1 MVEVAVSK
9 RGGAVLGAGWAEDP
23 TPKIIF
29 CGLKKSGKTSILRVL
44 FGRVS
49 PHETMYLEPTQ
60 GIRLE
65 PASPNRLMNFRL
77 AEVSGAWP
85 WEDAP
90 GDYDAALFSR
100 CMSLVCVADA
110 SDEAQ
115 GQLGQAL
122 ALARRVAVRAWRVNP
137 AVNVELFLH
146 KTDRNFR
153 FESDVFSGGGF
164 AHAPGEQKLAYVR
177 DVSHQFTEQLRAAGV
192 AKPEVVCHC
201 TSIFDSSLHEAF
213 SRVVQRSLL
222 KDGRIEQLM
231 DLLVST
237 SNLDKAFLFDVPS
250 KVHFAT
256 DTTPSDPTLL
266 ALMQDL
272 LEVVADFSGI
282 YGAQP
287 GGLDASAGGLIGLN
301 NGQNL
306 YMRLLDDT
314 QLALVCLIREG
325 HCDRLHLLNRN
336 IDSFS
341 RALTRTVARTYTF
354 LR

>member
-1 MVEVAVSK
+1 MVEVAVAK
-9 RGGAVLGAGWAEDP
+9 RGGAVLGSGWAEDP
-23 TPKIIF
+23 SPKIIF
-29 CGLKKSGKTSILRVL
+29 CGPKKSGKTSILRVL

-77 AEVSGAWP
+77 AEVSGNWP
-85 WEDAP
+85 WEDSPA
-90 GDYDAALFSR
+90 DYDAALFGR

-110 SDEAQ
+110 ADEAQ
-115 GQLGQAL
+115 GQLSHSL

-137 AVNVELFLH
+137 AINVEIFLH

-153 FESDVFSGGGF
+153 FESDMFSSGPAGF
-164 AHAPGEQKLAYVR
+164 SAHAPGEQKLAFVR
-177 DVSHQFTEQLRAAGV
+177 DVSNQFSDQLRAAGI
-192 AKPEVVCHC
+192 AKPEFVCHC
-201 TSIFDSSLHEAF
+201 TSIFDSTLHEAF

-231 DLLVST
+231 DLLVSS

-282 YGAQP
+282 YAGNQG
-287 GGLDASAGGLIGLN
+287 GGLDESAGGLIGLN

-336 IDSFS
+336 ISNFS
-341 RALTRTVARTYTF
+341 RALTRTVAK
-354 LR
+354 